1 MKSKERNRGKLM
13 PANASHWVT
22 GLDHNSSI
30 LARASGRVW
39 DRDDSDAANHGTW
52 IAALL
57 AGGVS
62 LAVPTWL
69 FGIGAIF
76 ARAWEYHNAPMSRG
90 FEAFLVVAGA
100 ISVVCCARAA
110 FSFGMAPRLR
120 HTPRHHRLRVG
131 AVLATLGVMLLIQR
145 ALWGG
150 DSFLT
155 DPLAFLGAV
164 VPVLFL
170 ADFSHAMATAANGRH
185 GTAVGLRAS
194 AVWLVVALLLAL
206 TVIGVTA
213 WWLAGVLAFAAA
225 ICTAIAGLR
234 VWQRYEGSVVMR
246 EPREVRA
253 TLPRWDRSFMS
264 SVR

>member
-1 MKSKERNRGKLM
+1 M
-13 PANASHWVT
+13 
-22 GLDHNSSI
+22 
-30 LARASGRVW
+30 
-39 DRDDSDAANHGTW
+39 
-52 IAALL
+52 
-57 AGGVS
+57 
-62 LAVPTWL
+62 
-69 FGIGAIF
+69 
-76 ARAWEYHNAPMSRG
+76 
-90 FEAFLVVAGA
+90 
-100 ISVVCCARAA
+100 
-110 FSFGMAPRLR
+110 
-120 HTPRHHRLRVG
+120 
-131 AVLATLGVMLLIQR
+131 
-145 ALWGG
+145 
-150 DSFLT
+150 T

-234 VWQRYEGSVVMR
+234 VWQRYEGAVVLH